1 MTPGAIWDSDS
12 EIDTFVREKCETVFH
27 PCGTCRMGSPEED
40 DNVVVDNKC
49 RVVGL
54 DSLRVVDA
62 SIMPS
67 IVSGN
72 TNAATIM
79 IAERAADMI
88 LGKPLMPKANV
99 PDWKSKHTLAKR
111 N

>member
-1 MTPGAIWDSDS
+1 
-12 EIDTFVREKCETVFH
+12 
-27 PCGTCRMGSPEED
+27 MGSPEND
-40 DNVVVDNKC
+40 DKVVVDNKC

-62 SIMPS
+62 SVMPS

-79 IAERAADMI
+79 IAERVSDMI
-88 LGKPLMPKANV
+88 LGKSVMPKAKV
-99 PDWKSKHTLAKR
+99 SDWKSKQVEGRSH
-111 N
+111 